1 MKKKRDYLF
10 NVAILD
16 MHSIFVLYYCYWPM
30 SVSKTKN
37 LERKLDNFAKEA
49 KNELNKVCGSS
60 LWESLGFV
68 FFDQLEDSE
77 KIAKANFYYGQLQII
92 NEIKFSIWIEFD
104 IFKYVIFLKSILAN
118 LFLIIWI

>member
-10 NVAILD
+10 NIAILGLY
-16 MHSIFVLYYCYWPM
+16 SIFVLYKYCWPM
-30 SVSKTKN
+30 SVSKFKN

-49 KNELNKVCGSS
+49 KNELNNVCGSS

-68 FFDQLEDSE
+68 FFDQLENSE

-92 NEIKFSIWIEFD
+92 NEIKFSIWIGFH
-104 IFKYVIFLKSILAN
+104 ILHM
-118 LFLIIWI
+118 

>member
-10 NVAILD
+10 NIAILELD
-16 MHSIFVLYYCYWPM
+16 SIFVLYKYFWPM
-30 SVSKTKN
+30 SVSKSKN

-49 KNELNKVCGSS
+49 KNELNNVCGSS

-92 NEIKFSIWIEFD
+92 NEIKFSI
-104 IFKYVIFLKSILAN
+104 
-118 LFLIIWI
+118 

>member
-1 MKKKRDYLF
+1 MLQFWEQIVY
-10 NVAILD
+10 
-16 MHSIFVLYYCYWPM
+16 LYYNKYSWPM
-30 SVSKTKN
+30 SVSKSKN

-49 KNELNKVCGSS
+49 KNELNNVCGSS

-92 NEIKFSIWIEFD
+92 NEIKFSI
-104 IFKYVIFLKSILAN
+104 
-118 LFLIIWI
+118 

>member
-10 NVAILD
+10 EIAIFGFV
-16 MHSIFVLYYCYWPM
+16 SIFVLYIDSFM
-30 SVSKTKN
+30 SVSKSKN

-49 KNELNKVCGSS
+49 KYELNNVCGSS

-68 FFDQLEDSE
+68 FFDQLEDSQ

-92 NEIKFSIWIEFD
+92 NEIKFSI
-104 IFKYVIFLKSILAN
+104 
-118 LFLIIWI
+118 